1 MPSIEQL
8 EKLLD
13 GDPDDT
19 FLRYALAMELDN
31 RGQHERSL
39 EIFDGLICQT
49 PPYIPAFFMSGQQ
62 LVRLGRIEEAKVRLA
77 AGIEQA
83 ELQNDSHA
91 RGEMTDFLASI
102 DDFL

>member
-13 GDPDDT
+13 GSPDDT
-19 FLRYALAMELDN
+19 FLLYALAMELDN
-31 RGQHERSL
+31 CGQHERSL
-39 EIFDGLICQT
+39 EIFAGLTRRT

-62 LVRLGRIEEAKVRLA
+62 FVRLGRIDEAKVRLS

-83 ELQNDSHA
+83 KLQNDSHA

-102 DDFL
+102 DEL